1 MALSRAGVTQD
12 QIRILVNRYQ
22 KKASSQYASLDQIRQ
37 TLNLPVFYGIPES
50 PAFLGSINK
59 GRPLVAD
66 RQFAPDID
74 KSLRAFV
81 DKATKP
87 QLVAAVA

>member
-1 MALSRAGVTQD
+1 MTETTKPEKVS
-12 QIRILVNRYQ
+12 Y
-22 KKASSQYASLDQIRQ
+22 KQ

-50 PAFLGSINK
+50 PSFLASINK

-66 RQFAPDID
+66 RQFAPETD
-74 KSLRAFV
+74 KWIRAFV

-87 QLVAAVA
+87 QGAGAEAMAKSA